1 MQSFL
6 PHTNSD
12 GLKEHR
18 AKLMYLKTALSYW
31 RDHVKEALEIGL
43 EAEKLAREV
52 NDKKLLANIL
62 AYLGGNIYRELNEL
76 DKAKTCLVE
85 SIALCRETNHPTR
98 LSIALTGL
106 SAIAFTQSEMDLSQ
120 KAIEESM
127 QIALEEND
135 LWGQSYALRVKA
147 DHLALRKNLTRHS
160 APIKALSRSQ

>member
-1 MQSFL
+1 MIR
-6 PHTNSD
+6 NCW
-12 GLKEHR
+12 R
-18 AKLMYLKTALSYW
+18 IYLLIW
-31 RDHVKEALEIGL
+31 EAIFT
-43 EAEKLAREV
+43 
-52 NDKKLLANIL
+52 
-62 AYLGGNIYRELNEL
+62 RELTEL

-127 QIALEEND
+127 QIALDEND

-147 DHLALRKNLTRHS
+147 DHLRVEEKFDEGTQRL
-160 APIKALSRSQ
+160 